1 MLDEVG
7 NGLWVLSL
15 SVGGGIQSPRGK
27 GESKRRWNS
36 KRRGGCKGRGFQGVG
51 DKFEL
56 LSLKE

>member
-1 MLDEVG
+1 MKVG

-15 SVGGGIQSPRGK
+15 SVGGDSKSKGEGGVKEEMELQKEGGGGK
-27 GESKRRWNS
+27 G
-36 KRRGGCKGRGFQGVG
+36 GGFQGGG